1 MSKDIDTLPVETL
14 REIVAEIRELLWPRE
29 DPEGQWSPDTLA
41 SVASVLE
48 DHGLDRIDA
57 AAVTSSPGCISAT
70 RSMWCPH
77 SSVTVLDTMPP
88 HYTCTD
94 CGFKWMGAREL

>member
-1 MSKDIDTLPVETL
+1 VSKDIDTLPVETL

-57 AAVTSSPGCISAT
+57 AAVTSS
-70 RSMWCPH
+70 RCPH